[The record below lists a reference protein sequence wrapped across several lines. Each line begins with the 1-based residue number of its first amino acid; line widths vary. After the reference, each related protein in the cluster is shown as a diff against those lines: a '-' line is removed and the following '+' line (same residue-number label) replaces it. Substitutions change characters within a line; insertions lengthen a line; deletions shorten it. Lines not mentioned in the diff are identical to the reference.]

1 MAPTPTPATA
11 AIGYT
16 RYTTKSHLS
25 RKRRMNRVSMNTC
38 WEGGGEGRGGKREGE
53 GEREG
58 EGAWRGSDG
67 GKEKR

>member
-38 WEGGGEGRGGKREGE
+38 WEGGGEGRGGEGREEGGGGGGGGRGGREGE
-53 GEREG
+53 
-58 EGAWRGSDG
+58 
-67 GKEKR
+67 